1 MRKYPQPNYMTP
13 TYVVLFDPKNY
24 IAEGIDKYV
33 FATQAEAEYFWFTK
47 SGRMKKEAHIVKR
60 RFTNKAELMRDIN
73 NIIIQGGKA

>member
-1 MRKYPQPNYMTP
+1 MKKYARPKHMTP

-33 FATQAEAEYFWFTK
+33 FATQAEAEYFWFTN

-60 RFTNKAELMRDIN
+60 RFTSKAELMRDIN
-73 NIIIQGGKA
+73 EIIIQGGKA